1 METYAVPLIEG
12 FVLNIGLIMG
22 IGPQNTVILRQ
33 GINRQHLLLMVGLC
47 TLIDA
52 LMIGLGSFG
61 VGSFFQTE
69 LLHRPMTF
77 VGIAALLFYGA
88 RSFKAALSSNTETRE
103 SDVLPSRRQVVLALL
118 AVSVLNPSLLI
129 DTMLLMGGSA
139 SQYQTDLRL
148 WFVLGAVAASL
159 IWFVVISY
167 GSARLAPLLKRPEVL
182 RAIDALSGGI
192 LWLMAF
198 RLLHHLLA

>member
-1 METYAVPLIEG
+1 MEIYAVPLIEG

-22 IGPQNTVILRQ
+22 IGPRNTMILRQ

-61 VGSFFQTE
+61 VGSFFQSE
-69 LLHRPMTF
+69 LLRRPITF

-88 RSFKAALSSNTETRE
+88 RSFKAAFSSSAETRV

-118 AVSVLNPSLLI
+118 AVSVFNPNLLI
-129 DTMLLMGGSA
+129 DTMLLLGGSA

-167 GSARLAPLLKRPEVL
+167 GSARVAPLLKQPKVL
-182 RAIDALSGGI
+182 QAIDAVSGCI

-198 RLLHHLLA
+198 RLLSHLG

>member
-88 RSFKAALSSNTETRE
+88 RSFKAALSSNAETRE